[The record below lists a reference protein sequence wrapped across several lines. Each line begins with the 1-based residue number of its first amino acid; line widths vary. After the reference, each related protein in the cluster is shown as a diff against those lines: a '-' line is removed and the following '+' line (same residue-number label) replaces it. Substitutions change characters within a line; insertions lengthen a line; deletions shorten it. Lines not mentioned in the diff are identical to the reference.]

1 MTGMNTPIKTYSLE
15 ELGETAVKLGQP
27 KFRGMQIA
35 EWLYL
40 RQATSFDDMT
50 NLPKTLR
57 TALAEEFPLHQT
69 KIIDKQVSQDGTRKY
84 IMQFGDGQ
92 CAETVAIP
100 AFSPDEDETGRL
112 TVCFSTQIGCSM
124 GCTFCATGQ
133 EGFTRNLLVGE
144 MVDQITIVQND
155 FGQRVSNAVAMGQ
168 GEPFL
173 NYKNTLAA
181 LRILNHQ
188 KLLRIGARRIT
199 VSTCGITK
207 GIDKMAQEPEQ
218 FTLAVSL
225 HSAVQSTRNALM
237 PNMQNQPLKN
247 LKAALAHYIEKTGR
261 RVTLEHI
268 LIRDINDNEEDLQA
282 LIRFCDGL
290 LCHVNLLPFNPV
302 DSTCFVPSKQKTVQ
316 KWLET
321 LESERIESTFRQS
334 RGSDIAGACGQLKN
348 KQKPED
354 PAAAPLKPRPPV

>member
-1 MTGMNTPIKTYSLE
+1 MSKPIKTYSLE
-15 ELGETAVKLGQP
+15 GLSELAVELGQP

-40 RQATSFDDMT
+40 KQATSFDDMT
-50 NLPKTLR
+50 NLPKALR
-57 TALAEEFPLHQT
+57 AALANDFPLHST
-69 KIIDKQVSQDGTRKY
+69 EIADKQVSQDGTRKY
-84 IMQFGDGQ
+84 IMRFGDGQ

-100 AFSPDEDETGRL
+100 AFSPTEDETGRL
-112 TVCFSTQIGCSM
+112 TVCFSTQVGCRM

-133 EGFTRNLLVGE
+133 EGFTRNLQVGE
-144 MVDQITIVQND
+144 MVDQIALVQSD
-155 FGQRVSNAVAMGQ
+155 FGQRVSNVVAMGQ

-173 NYKNTLAA
+173 NYENTLAA

-199 VSTCGITK
+199 VSTCGITS

-237 PNMQNQPLKN
+237 PNMQSQPLKS

-268 LIRDINDNEEDLQA
+268 LIRDINDDEDDLQA

-290 LCHVNLLPFNPV
+290 LCHVNLLPLNPV
-302 DSTCFVPSKQKTVQ
+302 DSACFVPSKQKTIQ
-316 KWLET
+316 KWLES
-321 LESERIESTFRQS
+321 LEAKRIETTFRQS
-334 RGSDIAGACGQLKN
+334 RGSDIASACGQLKN
-348 KQKPED
+348 KKSQQ
-354 PAAAPLKPRPPV
+354 

>member
-1 MTGMNTPIKTYSLE
+1 MSKPIKTYSLE
-15 ELGETAVKLGQP
+15 GLGEIAAELEQP

-40 RQATSFDDMT
+40 RQAASFDDMT

-57 TALAEEFPLHQT
+57 AALSEEFPLHQT
-69 KIIDKQVSQDGTRKY
+69 KIVDKQVSQDGTRKY
-84 IMQFGDGQ
+84 IMQFGDDQ

-100 AFSPDEDETGRL
+100 TFSPNEEEAGRL
-112 TVCFSTQIGCSM
+112 TVCFSTQIGCSL
-124 GCTFCATGQ
+124 GCAFCATGR
-133 EGFTRNLLVGE
+133 EGFTRNLQVGE
-144 MVDQITIVQND
+144 MVDQIAIVQSD
-155 FGQRVSNAVAMGQ
+155 FGQRVSNVVAMGQ

-173 NYKNTLAA
+173 NYNNTLAA

-188 KLLRIGARRIT
+188 KLLKIGARRIT
-199 VSTCGITK
+199 VSTCGITS

-225 HSAVQSTRNALM
+225 HSAIQSTRNALM
-237 PNMQNQPLKN
+237 PSMQNQPLKT

-268 LIRDINDNEEDLQA
+268 LIQDINDGEDDLQA

-290 LCHVNLLPFNPV
+290 LCHVNLLPLNPI
-302 DSTCFVPSKQKTVQ
+302 DSACFAPTKQKNVK

-321 LESERIESTFRQS
+321 LEKKRIEATFRQS

-348 KQKPED
+348 K
-354 PAAAPLKPRPPV
+354 LNLR